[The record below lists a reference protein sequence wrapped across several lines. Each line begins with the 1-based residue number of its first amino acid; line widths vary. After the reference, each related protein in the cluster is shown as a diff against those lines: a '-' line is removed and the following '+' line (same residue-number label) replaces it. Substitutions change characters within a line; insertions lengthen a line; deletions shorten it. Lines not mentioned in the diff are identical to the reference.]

1 MHQTTEVTPSSA
13 GKGAD
18 TSAVPHG
25 ANKVHISP
33 WTRPPRSSRLSGW
46 ALLPLRA
53 FIGFTFCFAGLQ
65 KLANPNFF
73 KAASPISIQAQLT
86 ATTNGSPLHGL
97 LRHLNGVAVPL
108 GIFLALAEL
117 AVGLGML
124 SGLLTRVAA
133 VGGMLIAFSLFL
145 TVSFHASPY
154 YTGADIV
161 FFFAFM
167 PFVAAGAGGVLSLDG
182 YLADRSA
189 REAGLGSAAPVVMPF
204 ARVQALCGHFEAGR
218 CSARGGDACA
228 IAPCPVLTGSSP
240 VTAVSSGSK
249 DGDGQSSTFGRRQAV
264 MAGTVAAVGVVTAGV
279 VVGVGRWAG
288 GATPPSSATVL
299 TLPPAGKRT
308 RTKSTSAPTTAASDE
323 TTTTGAATTTTAAT
337 PSGTV
342 IGSATGIPVGSA
354 ATFTAPKSGDPA
366 VVLHPETGTFVAF
379 DTVCPHQGCTVAYSP
394 AAKLMVCPCHG
405 SRFNPRTGAVLQ
417 GPATTGLTP
426 IKVTEGPDGNL
437 YAT

>member
-1 MHQTTEVTPSSA
+1 MHQNTGVTPSSA
-13 GKGAD
+13 GQGAGR
-18 TSAVPHG
+18 AVHG
-25 ANKVHISP
+25 TNEVHVNP

-73 KAASPISIQAQLT
+73 RAASPISIQAQLT
-86 ATTNGSPLHGL
+86 ATSNGSPIHGL
-97 LRHLNGVAVPL
+97 LRHLGGVAVPL

-133 VGGMLIAFSLFL
+133 LGGMVIAFSLFL

-154 YTGADIV
+154 FTGADIV

-167 PFVAAGAGGVLSLDG
+167 PFVIAGAGGVLSLDG

-189 REAGLGSAAPVVMPF
+189 REVGQGSAAPVVLSF
-204 ARVQALCGHFEAGR
+204 GQVQELCGHFDAGR
-218 CSARGGDACA
+218 CVARGGAACA
-228 IAPCPVLTGSSP
+228 IAPCPVLTRSSP
-240 VTAVSSGSK
+240 VAAVSSGSHNA
-249 DGDGQSSTFGRRQAV
+249 GNNQSPTFGRREAV
-264 MAGTVAAVGVVTAGV
+264 MAGTVAAVGVVAAGV
-279 VVGVGRWAG
+279 VVGVGRLAG
-288 GATPPSSATVL
+288 GATAPSSATVL
-299 TLPPAGKRT
+299 TLPPAGKGT
-308 RTKSTSAPTTAASDE
+308 RTKPTSAPTTAATDE
-323 TTTTGAATTTTAAT
+323 TTTTGASTTTTAAT

-342 IGSATGIPVGSA
+342 IGSATGIPVGGA

-366 VVLHPETGTFVAF
+366 VVLHPDAGTFVAF

-405 SRFNPRTGAVLQ
+405 SRFNPTTGAVLQ

-426 IKVTEGPDGNL
+426 IKVKEGPDGNL